1 MPKIA
6 VLVNQSRINEKS
18 QLTVNNRQQLND
30 SEVTRST
37 QDNFKAGLMN
47 VVLHEFGIVNHT
59 DIICEIDL
67 ECEQQR
73 YK

>member
-1 MPKIA
+1 
-6 VLVNQSRINEKS
+6 
-18 QLTVNNRQQLND
+18 
-30 SEVTRST
+30 
-37 QDNFKAGLMN
+37 MN

-67 ECEQQR
+67 EGEQER